1 MNTCRLHTTL
11 TEDST
16 LVLQGLPFKAG
27 ETVEVVIRQE
37 AAVQQDEGRYP
48 LRGLPIDYVDPTE
61 AVAQADW
68 EAAQ

>member
-11 TEDST
+11 TQDST

-27 ETVEVVIRQE
+27 ESVEVVITQE
-37 AAVQQDEGRYP
+37 ATFRPDARRYP

-61 AVAQADW
+61 PVAQANW